1 MRRAAVRRSTAAVEQ
16 AHKRRLVLESEAGSA
31 AAKAREITLEL
42 DRKEKLLRR
51 SAIAQSEVDEVQ
63 ARVEGAQALL
73 EAAQAEVEVQDA
85 QIRDAE
91 ASLTMAEAERLH
103 AEAVVKQRDAA
114 LDQAKVD
121 LTRTD
126 IRAPI
131 DGVVIRRD
139 VDIGQ
144 TVAASLQ
151 APTLFTLA
159 EDLRHIKVEVRVD
172 EADIGQITP
181 GQAVFFTVDAFPG
194 RRFEGR
200 VVQIRKAPDVF
211 QNVVTYSVIVSAEN
225 PDLALLP
232 GMTAV
237 VRVQVAE
244 ARDALRIPNAA
255 LRFAPAQD
263 DAARLAAEAVS
274 DDVRPDEL
282 PNTVWTL
289 GRDGR
294 PRAVHVRIGASD
306 SQFSTV
312 DAGALAAGDAVI
324 TGRAPEA
331 AD

>member
-1 MRRAAVRRSTAAVEQ
+1 MRRAAVRRSAAALEQ
-16 AHKRRLVLESEAGSA
+16 ARKRRLVLESQARGA
-31 AAKAREITLEL
+31 AAKEREMALEL
-42 DRKEKLLRR
+42 DRKGKLLRR

-63 ARVEGAQALL
+63 ARLEGAQAVL

-91 ASLTMAEAERLH
+91 ASLAMAEAERLH
-103 AEAVVKQRDAA
+103 AEAVVKQREAA

-159 EDLRHIKVEVRVD
+159 EDLRRMKVEVRVD
-172 EADIGQITP
+172 EADIGQIAP

-194 RRFEGR
+194 RRFEGS
-200 VVQIRKAPDVF
+200 VVQIRKAPDVV

-237 VRVQVAE
+237 VRVRVAE
-244 ARDALRIPNAA
+244 ARQALRIPNAA
-255 LRFAPAQD
+255 LRFVPAGDDDPGLTADAMTDSAP
-263 DAARLAAEAVS
+263 S
-274 DDVRPDEL
+274 DEL

-289 GRDGR
+289 GGDGR
-294 PRAVHVRIGASD
+294 PTPVRVRIGASD
-306 SQFSTV
+306 GQFSTV
-312 DAGALAAGDAVI
+312 VAGALAPGDTLI
-324 TGRAPEA
+324 TGQIPDA